1 MVLGLKSVFQ
11 VVIDESKFSLDK
23 NIIFRILEKR
33 KCDDKIH
40 NDDFNKPR
48 KMIPAR
54 IIDNGNNNGCHFY
67 YNRYARFCS
76 NNSII
81 SARKLRRGA
90 RLYYAYQKI

>member
-1 MVLGLKSVFQ
+1 MQ
-11 VVIDESKFSLDK
+11 VVIDEKA
-23 NIIFRILEKR
+23 IFPQIKILYLEYSKR

-40 NDDFNKPR
+40 NDNFNKPR

-81 SARKLRRGA
+81 SARELRRGA

>member
-1 MVLGLKSVFQ
+1 MF
-11 VVIDESKFSLDK
+11 EK
-23 NIIFRILEKR
+23 NN
-33 KCDDKIH
+33 DKIH
-40 NDDFNKPR
+40 NDDFSNPR

-54 IIDNGNNNGCHFY
+54 IIDNGNNRETMGCHFY

-81 SARKLRRGA
+81 SAREPRRGA

>member
-1 MVLGLKSVFQ
+1 MLKLKSVFHAYRYQQKQ
-11 VVIDESKFSLDK
+11 VTLIYKIYLLNIRKK
-23 NIIFRILEKR
+23 N
-33 KCDDKIH
+33 DKIH
-40 NDDFNKPR
+40 DDNFSKPR

-81 SARKLRRGA
+81 SARELCRGA